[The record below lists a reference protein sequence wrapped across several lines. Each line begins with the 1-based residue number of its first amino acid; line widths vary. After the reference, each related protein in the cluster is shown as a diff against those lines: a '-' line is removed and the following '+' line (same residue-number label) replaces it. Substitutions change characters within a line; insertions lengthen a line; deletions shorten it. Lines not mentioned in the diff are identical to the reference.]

1 MISERNNSDQKSV
14 TKNNSSNGSERGE
27 IDLLIK
33 DGMIV
38 ESNIQQIVH
47 INSSMLNTTQSE
59 INFDSSIEFQRKFQ
73 SSTQDQFDFRQE
85 TT

>member
-1 MISERNNSDQKSV
+1 MISKKSERNNSEQKSV

-38 ESNIQQIVH
+38 ESNIQ
-47 INSSMLNTTQSE
+47 
-59 INFDSSIEFQRKFQ
+59 
-73 SSTQDQFDFRQE
+73 
-85 TT
+85 